1 MAAFLLLKRG
11 VFLLDSVS
19 ARRFVF
25 HGLFTAATILLTF
38 VFAIQTAFL
47 RLSFS
52 FLPIALCGL
61 YFGGAAAG
69 LMTAAAG
76 FLGTA
81 VFGLGPFFPGFLL
94 TDFATGFLFGAVL
107 HGHAVTVRRTALA
120 FFLVAAVVNLGLQ
133 TMWLSLFYGRAW
145 EAFFLPRLVKNL
157 LWPPVQVLLFCAA
170 ARALDPAARL
180 LAVRRGHS

>member
-1 MAAFLLLKRG
+1 M
-11 VFLLDSVS
+11 DSFS
-19 ARRFVF
+19 LRRFVF
-25 HGLFTAATILLTF
+25 LGLFTAATLLLTF
-38 VFAIQTAFL
+38 VFSIQTAFL

-61 YFGGAAAG
+61 YFGGTAAG

-94 TDFATGFLFGAVL
+94 TDFATGFLFGRVL
-107 HGHAVTVRRTALA
+107 CGHPVTVRRTACA
-120 FFLVAAVVNLGLQ
+120 FFLVAAVVNLGMQ
-133 TMWLSLFYGRAW
+133 TVWLSLFYGRAW

-157 LWPPVQVLLFCAA
+157 LWPPVQVMLFCAA
-170 ARALDPAARL
+170 ARALAPAAVR
-180 LAVRRGHS
+180 LAVRRSHS